1 MAARDYQIKWCNDVN
16 AAWDEGAQYVMGT
29 LPTGGGKTFCFASI
43 LKDKNEPACLIS
55 HRQELV
61 AQAALAL
68 NREQVYHSIIAPQQV
83 VNEIIR
89 AEIDAHGK
97 SYYQPRAMIRV
108 AGVNTLVVRHTADRW
123 FSQVKYVVVDEG
135 HHVQEDNIFGKAV
148 LLFTNPEV
156 RGLFPTA
163 HAIRTDGNGLG
174 RGHGGLADR
183 LVVGP
188 SPRRLI
194 ERGFLADYRLVAPP
208 SDVDVSHVPLGS
220 TGDFNPNKLRAAMH
234 ESTTIVGDVV
244 REYLRFAPGRLG
256 LTFAVDIESAEELK
270 LAYQKADVPAE
281 IITGKT
287 SITDRSR
294 IMRDFRAKKLLQL
307 VSVDVLGEGTDVPA
321 VEVVSMARPTQSFQL
336 YSQQFGRAL
345 RVSVKD
351 ELAKVW
357 DTFTDQ
363 ERLSHIANSEKP
375 KAIIIDHVGNWSRH
389 GLPDV
394 PRRYTLACRERKS
407 RREGIPLK
415 LCVNCLQPYE
425 SIHPECP
432 YCGTKPEPKTRN
444 TPEAVDGDLN
454 ELDPAVLAEMRAEIE
469 RINNP
474 PVWPAN
480 ASPVVVNSIKKQHRI
495 RQETQRDLRSA
506 IALWAGYWKSHH
518 ATDVQSYR
526 RFFHTFGCDIM
537 SAQMLGSNDAK
548 ELETAIRDEIERLNI
563 VEAIDTAQI

>member
-1 MAARDYQIKWCNDVN
+1 MAARDYQIKWCEQIN
-16 AAWDEGAQYVMGT
+16 AAWDAGAQYVMGT
-29 LPTGGGKTFCFASI
+29 LPTGSGKTYCFASI
-43 LKDKNEPACLIS
+43 LKEKNEPACLIS

-68 NREQVYHSIIAPQQV
+68 NREQVPHSIIAPQQV
-83 VNEIIR
+83 VTEIIR

-108 AGVNTLVVRHTADRW
+108 AGVNTLVVRDTKDRW
-123 FSQVKYVVVDEG
+123 FSQVKYVIVDEG

-148 LLFTNPEV
+148 LLFPNA

-163 HAIRTDGNGLG
+163 HAVRPDGGGLG
-174 RGHGGLADR
+174 RNSGGLADK
-183 LVVGP
+183 LIVGP

-194 ERGFLADYRLVAPP
+194 DRGFLADYRLVAPP
-208 SDVDVSHVPLGS
+208 SDVDVSHVPLSS

-234 ESTTIVGDVV
+234 QSTTIVGDVV
-244 REYLRFAPGRLG
+244 REYMRFASGKLG

-270 LAYQKADVPAE
+270 SAYLKADVPTE

-287 SITDRSR
+287 TITDRSR
-294 IMRDFRAKKLLQL
+294 IMREFRAKKLLQL

-321 VEVVSMARPTQSFQL
+321 VEVVSMARPTHSFQL

-345 RVSVKD
+345 RVSVRD
-351 ELAKVW
+351 DLAKTW

-363 ERLSHIANSEKP
+363 ERLAYIAASDKP

-394 PRRYTLACRERKS
+394 PRRYTLERRERRS

-415 LCVNCLQPYE
+415 LCVECLQPYE
-425 SIHPECP
+425 SIHAACP
-432 YCGTKPEPKTRN
+432 YCGTAPIPKTRG

-454 ELDPAVLAEMRAEIE
+454 ELDPTVLAAMRAEVE

-474 PVWPAN
+474 PMFPHN
-480 ASPVVVNSIKKQHRI
+480 ASPVIEGAIKKNHRI
-495 RQETQRDLRSA
+495 RQESQGTLRSA
-506 IALWAGYWKSHH
+506 IALWAGYWKSHN
-518 ATDVQSYR
+518 ATDTQSYR
-526 RFFHTFGCDIM
+526 RFFHMFGHDIM
-537 SAQMLGSNDAK
+537 SAQALSSNEAK
-548 ELETAIRDEIERLNI
+548 ELEATIREEIERLNV
-563 VEAIDTAQI
+563 VEAAQT